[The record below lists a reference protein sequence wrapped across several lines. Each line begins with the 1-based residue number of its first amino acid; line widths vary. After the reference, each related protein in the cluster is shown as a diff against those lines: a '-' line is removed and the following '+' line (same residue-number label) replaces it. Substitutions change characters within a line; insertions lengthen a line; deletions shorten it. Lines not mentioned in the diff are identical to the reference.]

1 MSTSRIAL
9 WVLSISAVFVLM
21 AMNLWTVPIIRTD
34 IGDLRIFDNRPFGY
48 GLEDARALWIL
59 TDEWRKPYRI
69 AICLAGFLGPMC
81 DLTENHFVAGLLR
94 AGPDGVTA
102 EMVAR
107 ASAFSVTKWVLDII
121 AAAAFLFLSWHFLL
135 ERWRGH

>member
-48 GLEDARALWIL
+48 GLEDAQVFLSALKPEGLELYLGLQRKLDTLFPIL
-59 TDEWRKPYRI
+59 
-69 AICLAGFLGPMC
+69 
-81 DLTENHFVAGLLR
+81 LLR
-94 AGPDGVTA
+94 DC
-102 EMVAR
+102 
-107 ASAFSVTKWVLDII
+107 
-121 AAAAFLFLSWHFLL
+121 L
-135 ERWRGH
+135 ERVQME